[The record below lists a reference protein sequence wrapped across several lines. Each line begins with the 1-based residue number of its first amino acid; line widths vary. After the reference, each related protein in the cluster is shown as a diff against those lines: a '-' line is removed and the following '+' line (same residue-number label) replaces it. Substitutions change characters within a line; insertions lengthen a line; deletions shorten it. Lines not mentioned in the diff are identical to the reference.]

1 MRRLY
6 FWYDINFQQN
16 KIIATSK
23 QDVKRQ
29 LLLKGQI
36 AIKIRAGN
44 FITSQ
49 SFKLDD
55 LLIITKQLAT
65 MLKAGLSI
73 VDSLRLLIDD
83 QPKPQWQYLLV
94 EISQQ
99 ITKGESLSAVFKQH
113 SSIFPA
119 LYCEIIAIG
128 ELTGQLERSFEQ
140 LTLHLEKSLELQ
152 KQIKKAMR
160 YPLFLLSVSMVVIMV
175 MMFIVLP
182 KFADIYQSF
191 DAQLPYFT
199 QMVIDFSNLVQQG
212 GLVVLFAIAL
222 GYFLFQRFFKKRY
235 QLSID
240 RQKLSLPLIGQ
251 VIQSQCLTQ
260 IFHTLAIT
268 QQAGIPL
275 MTGLTA
281 SANTSGNCYYRD
293 IISKVIRGIEQGNAF
308 SQMLS
313 LYHCFPK
320 LCVQLVHAGEESGS
334 LDVMLNNLS
343 IYYQQQNQTVTDNL
357 AKAFE
362 PLLMLFLAFIVGGLV
377 IAMYLPVFQM
387 GDVIH

>member
-1 MRRLY
+1 MKRIY
-6 FWYDINFQQN
+6 FWYDINFHQN

-29 LLLKGQI
+29 LLLQGQI

-44 FITSQ
+44 IITKK
-49 SFKLDD
+49 SFNPSD

-73 VDSLRLLIDD
+73 VDSLRLLLDD
-83 QPKPQWQYLLV
+83 QPKPQWQYLLSD
-94 EISQQ
+94 ISQQ
-99 ITKGESLSAVFKQH
+99 IAKGESLSSVLKQYH
-113 SSIFPA
+113 SVFPA

-128 ELTGQLERSFEQ
+128 ELTGQLDHSFEQ
-140 LTLHLEKSLELQ
+140 LTAHLEKSLQLQ
-152 KQIKKAMR
+152 RQIRKAMR
-160 YPLFLLSVSMVVIMV
+160 YPLFLLSVSVVVIIV

-199 QMVIDFSNLVQQG
+199 QLVIDIANKVQQNG
-212 GLVVLFAIAL
+212 VLILLVPSL
-222 GYFLFQRFFKKRY
+222 GYFLFQRFFKASY
-235 QLSID
+235 QLTID
-240 RQKLSLPLIGQ
+240 RQKLALPLLGQ
-251 VIQSQCLTQ
+251 VIQSQCLMQ

-275 MTGLTA
+275 ITGLSA
-281 SANTSGNCYYRD
+281 SANTTGNSYYRD
-293 IISKVIRGIEQGNAF
+293 IINKIINGIEQGNAF

-313 LYHCFPK
+313 SYFPK

-334 LDVMLNNLS
+334 LDVMLNNLFL
-343 IYYQQQNQTVTDNL
+343 YYQQQNQTLTDNL
-357 AKAFE
+357 VKAFE
-362 PLLMLFLAFIVGGLV
+362 PILMLFLALIIGGLV
-377 IAMYLPVFQM
+377 ISMYLPVFQM

>member
-1 MRRLY
+1 MKRIY
-6 FWYDINFQQN
+6 FWYDINFHQN

-29 LLLKGQI
+29 LLLQGQI

-44 FITSQ
+44 IITKK
-49 SFKLDD
+49 SFNPSD

-73 VDSLRLLIDD
+73 VDSLRLLLDD
-83 QPKPQWQYLLV
+83 QPKPQWQYLLSD
-94 EISQQ
+94 ISQQ
-99 ITKGESLSAVFKQH
+99 IAKGESLSSVLKQYH
-113 SSIFPA
+113 SVFPA

-128 ELTGQLERSFEQ
+128 ELTGQLDHSFEQ
-140 LTLHLEKSLELQ
+140 LTAHLEKSLQLQ
-152 KQIKKAMR
+152 RQIRKAMR
-160 YPLFLLSVSMVVIMV
+160 YPLFLLSVSVVVIIV

-199 QMVIDFSNLVQQG
+199 QLVIDIANKVQQNG
-212 GLVVLFAIAL
+212 ILILLVPSL
-222 GYFLFQRFFKKRY
+222 GYFLFQRFFKVRY
-235 QLSID
+235 QLTID
-240 RQKLSLPLIGQ
+240 RQKLALPLLGQ
-251 VIQSQCLTQ
+251 VIQSQCLMQ

-275 MTGLTA
+275 LTGLSA
-281 SANTSGNCYYRD
+281 SANTTGNSYYHD
-293 IISKVIRGIEQGNAF
+293 IINKIINGIEQGNAF

-313 LYHCFPK
+313 SYFPK

-343 IYYQQQNQTVTDNL
+343 LYYQQQNQTLTDNL
-357 AKAFE
+357 VKAFE
-362 PLLMLFLAFIVGGLV
+362 PILMLFLALIIGGLV
-377 IAMYLPVFQM
+377 ISMYLPVFQM

>member
-1 MRRLY
+1 MKRIY
-6 FWYDINFQQN
+6 FWYDINFHQN

-29 LLLKGQI
+29 LLLQGQI

-44 FITSQ
+44 IITKK
-49 SFKLDD
+49 SFHPSD
-55 LLIITKQLAT
+55 LLIITKQIAT

-73 VDSLRLLIDD
+73 IDSLRLLLDD
-83 QPKPQWQYLLV
+83 QPKPQWQYLLSD
-94 EISQQ
+94 ISQQ
-99 ITKGESLSAVFKQH
+99 IAKGESLSTVLKQYH
-113 SSIFPA
+113 SVFPA

-128 ELTGQLERSFEQ
+128 ELTGQLDHSFEQ
-140 LTLHLEKSLELQ
+140 LTAHLEKSLQFQ
-152 KQIKKAMR
+152 KQIRKAMR
-160 YPLFLLSVSMVVIMV
+160 YPLFLLSVSVVVIIV

-199 QMVIDFSNLVQQG
+199 QLVIDIANKVQQNG
-212 GLVVLFAIAL
+212 VLILLVPSL
-222 GYFLFQRFFKKRY
+222 GYFLFQRFFKARY
-235 QLSID
+235 QLTID
-240 RQKLSLPLIGQ
+240 RQKLALPLLGQ
-251 VIQSQCLTQ
+251 VIQSQCLMQ

-275 MTGLTA
+275 ITGLSA
-281 SANTSGNCYYRD
+281 SANTTGNSYYRD
-293 IISKVIRGIEQGNAF
+293 IINKIINGIEQGNAF

-313 LYHCFPK
+313 SYFPK

-343 IYYQQQNQTVTDNL
+343 LYYQQQNQTLTDNL
-357 AKAFE
+357 VKAFE
-362 PLLMLFLAFIVGGLV
+362 PILMLFLALIIGGLV
-377 IAMYLPVFQM
+377 ISMYLPVFQM

>member
-1 MRRLY
+1 MKRIY
-6 FWYDINFQQN
+6 FWYDINFHQN

-29 LLLKGQI
+29 LLLQGQI

-44 FITSQ
+44 IITKK
-49 SFKLDD
+49 SFNPSD

-73 VDSLRLLIDD
+73 IDSLRLLLDD
-83 QPKPQWQYLLV
+83 QPKPQWQYLLSD
-94 EISQQ
+94 ISQQ
-99 ITKGESLSAVFKQH
+99 IVKGESLSTVLKQYH
-113 SSIFPA
+113 SVFPA

-128 ELTGQLERSFEQ
+128 ELTGQLDHSFEQ
-140 LTLHLEKSLELQ
+140 LTAHLEKSLQLQ
-152 KQIKKAMR
+152 RQIRKAMR
-160 YPLFLLSVSMVVIMV
+160 YPLFLLSVSVVVIIV

-199 QMVIDFSNLVQQG
+199 QLVIDIANKAQQNGLIILLVPS
-212 GLVVLFAIAL
+212 L
-222 GYFLFQRFFKKRY
+222 GYFLFQRFFKVRY
-235 QLSID
+235 QLTID
-240 RQKLSLPLIGQ
+240 RQKLALPLLGQ
-251 VIQSQCLTQ
+251 VIQSQCLMQ

-275 MTGLTA
+275 LTGLSA
-281 SANTSGNCYYRD
+281 SANTTGNSYYRD
-293 IISKVIRGIEQGNAF
+293 IIKKMISGIEQGNAF

-313 LYHCFPK
+313 SYFPK

-343 IYYQQQNQTVTDNL
+343 LYYQQQNQTLTDNL
-357 AKAFE
+357 VKAFE
-362 PLLMLFLAFIVGGLV
+362 PLLMLFLAVIIGGLV

-387 GDVIH
+387 GEVIH

>member
-1 MRRLY
+1 MKRIY
-6 FWYDINFQQN
+6 FWYDINFHQN

-29 LLLKGQI
+29 LLLQGQI

-44 FITSQ
+44 IITKK
-49 SFKLDD
+49 SFHPSD

-73 VDSLRLLIDD
+73 VDSLRLLLDD
-83 QPKPQWQYLLV
+83 QPKPQWQYLLSD
-94 EISQQ
+94 ISQQ
-99 ITKGESLSAVFKQH
+99 IAKGESLSSVLKQYH
-113 SSIFPA
+113 SVFPA

-128 ELTGQLERSFEQ
+128 ELTGQLDHSFEQ
-140 LTLHLEKSLELQ
+140 LTAHLEKSLQLQ
-152 KQIKKAMR
+152 KQIRKAMR
-160 YPLFLLSVSMVVIMV
+160 YPLFLLSVSVVVIIV

-199 QMVIDFSNLVQQG
+199 QLVIDIANKVQQNG
-212 GLVVLFAIAL
+212 VLILLVPSL
-222 GYFLFQRFFKKRY
+222 GYFLFQRFFKVRY
-235 QLSID
+235 QLTID
-240 RQKLSLPLIGQ
+240 RQKLALPLLGQ
-251 VIQSQCLTQ
+251 VIQSQCLMQ
-260 IFHTLAIT
+260 IFHTLSIT

-275 MTGLTA
+275 LTGLSA
-281 SANTSGNCYYRD
+281 SANTTGNSYYRD
-293 IISKVIRGIEQGNAF
+293 IINKIINGIEQGNAF

-313 LYHCFPK
+313 SYFPK

-343 IYYQQQNQTVTDNL
+343 LYYQQQNQTLTDNL
-357 AKAFE
+357 VKAFE
-362 PLLMLFLAFIVGGLV
+362 PILMLFLALIIGGLV
-377 IAMYLPVFQM
+377 ISMYLPVFQM

>member
-1 MRRLY
+1 MKRIY
-6 FWYDINFQQN
+6 FWYDINFHQN

-29 LLLKGQI
+29 LLLQGQI

-44 FITSQ
+44 IITKK
-49 SFKLDD
+49 SFNPSD

-73 VDSLRLLIDD
+73 IDSLRLLLDD
-83 QPKPQWQYLLV
+83 QPKPQWQYLLSD
-94 EISQQ
+94 ISQQ
-99 ITKGESLSAVFKQH
+99 IAKGESLSTVLKQYH
-113 SSIFPA
+113 SVFPA

-128 ELTGQLERSFEQ
+128 ELTGQLDHSFEQ
-140 LTLHLEKSLELQ
+140 LTAHLEKSLQLQ
-152 KQIKKAMR
+152 KQIRKAMR
-160 YPLFLLSVSMVVIMV
+160 YPLFLLSVSVVVIIV

-199 QMVIDFSNLVQQG
+199 QLVIDIANKVQQNG
-212 GLVVLFAIAL
+212 ILILLVPSL
-222 GYFLFQRFFKKRY
+222 GYFLFQRFFKVRY
-235 QLSID
+235 QLTID
-240 RQKLSLPLIGQ
+240 RQKLALPLLGQ
-251 VIQSQCLTQ
+251 VIQSQCLMQ

-275 MTGLTA
+275 LTGLSA
-281 SANTSGNCYYRD
+281 SANTTGNSYYRD
-293 IISKVIRGIEQGNAF
+293 IINKIINGIEQGNAF

-313 LYHCFPK
+313 SYFPK

-343 IYYQQQNQTVTDNL
+343 LYYQQQNQTLTDNL
-357 AKAFE
+357 VKGFE
-362 PLLMLFLAFIVGGLV
+362 PILMLFLALIIGGLV
-377 IAMYLPVFQM
+377 ISMYLPVFQM

>member
-1 MRRLY
+1 MKRIY
-6 FWYDINFQQN
+6 FWYDINFHQN

-29 LLLKGQI
+29 LLLQGQI

-44 FITSQ
+44 IITKK
-49 SFKLDD
+49 SFHPSD

-73 VDSLRLLIDD
+73 VDSLRLLLDD
-83 QPKPQWQYLLV
+83 QPKPQWQYLLSD
-94 EISQQ
+94 ISQQ
-99 ITKGESLSAVFKQH
+99 IAKGESLSTVLKQYH
-113 SSIFPA
+113 SVFPA

-128 ELTGQLERSFEQ
+128 ELTGQLDHSFEQ
-140 LTLHLEKSLELQ
+140 LTAHLEKSLQLQ
-152 KQIKKAMR
+152 KQIRKAMR
-160 YPLFLLSVSMVVIMV
+160 YPLFLLSVSVVVIIV

-199 QMVIDFSNLVQQG
+199 QLVIDIANKVQQNG
-212 GLVVLFAIAL
+212 VLILLVPSM
-222 GYFLFQRFFKKRY
+222 GYFLFQRFFKVRY
-235 QLSID
+235 QLTID
-240 RQKLSLPLIGQ
+240 RQKLALPLLGQ
-251 VIQSQCLTQ
+251 VIQSQCLMQ

-275 MTGLTA
+275 LTGLSA
-281 SANTSGNCYYRD
+281 SANTTGNSYYRD
-293 IISKVIRGIEQGNAF
+293 IINKIINGIEQGNAF

-313 LYHCFPK
+313 SYFPK

-343 IYYQQQNQTVTDNL
+343 LYYQQQNQTLTDNL
-357 AKAFE
+357 VKAFE
-362 PLLMLFLAFIVGGLV
+362 PILMLFLALIIGGLV
-377 IAMYLPVFQM
+377 ISMYLPVFQM

>member
-1 MRRLY
+1 MKRIY
-6 FWYDINFQQN
+6 FWYDINFHQN

-29 LLLKGQI
+29 LLLQGQI

-44 FITSQ
+44 IITKK
-49 SFKLDD
+49 SFNPSD

-73 VDSLRLLIDD
+73 VDSLRLLLDD
-83 QPKPQWQYLLV
+83 QPKPQWQYLLSD
-94 EISQQ
+94 ISQQ
-99 ITKGESLSAVFKQH
+99 IAKGESLSSVLKQYH
-113 SSIFPA
+113 SVFPA

-128 ELTGQLERSFEQ
+128 ELTGQLDHSFEQ
-140 LTLHLEKSLELQ
+140 LTAHLEKSLQLQ
-152 KQIKKAMR
+152 KQIRKAMR
-160 YPLFLLSVSMVVIMV
+160 YPLFLLSVSVVVIIV

-199 QMVIDFSNLVQQG
+199 QLVIDIANKVQQNG
-212 GLVVLFAIAL
+212 VLILLVPSL
-222 GYFLFQRFFKKRY
+222 GYFLFQRFFKVRY
-235 QLSID
+235 QLTID
-240 RQKLSLPLIGQ
+240 RQKLALPLLGQ
-251 VIQSQCLTQ
+251 VIQSQCLMQ

-275 MTGLTA
+275 LTGLSA
-281 SANTSGNCYYRD
+281 SANTTGNSYYRD
-293 IISKVIRGIEQGNAF
+293 IINKIINGIEQGNAF

-313 LYHCFPK
+313 SYFPK

-343 IYYQQQNQTVTDNL
+343 LYYRQQNQTLTDNL
-357 AKAFE
+357 VKAFE
-362 PLLMLFLAFIVGGLV
+362 PILMLFLALIIGGLV
-377 IAMYLPVFQM
+377 ISMYLPVFQM

>member
-1 MRRLY
+1 MKRIY
-6 FWYDINFQQN
+6 FWYDINFHQN

-29 LLLKGQI
+29 LLLQGQI

-44 FITSQ
+44 IITKK
-49 SFKLDD
+49 SFHPSD

-73 VDSLRLLIDD
+73 VDSLRLLLDD
-83 QPKPQWQYLLV
+83 QPKPQWQYLLSD
-94 EISQQ
+94 ISQQ
-99 ITKGESLSAVFKQH
+99 IAKGESLSSVLKQYH
-113 SSIFPA
+113 SVFPA

-128 ELTGQLERSFEQ
+128 ELTGQLDHSFEQ
-140 LTLHLEKSLELQ
+140 LTAHLEKSLQLQ
-152 KQIKKAMR
+152 RQIRKAMR
-160 YPLFLLSVSMVVIMV
+160 YPLFLLSVSIVVIIV

-199 QMVIDFSNLVQQG
+199 QLVIDIANKVQQNG
-212 GLVVLFAIAL
+212 VLILLVPSM
-222 GYFLFQRFFKKRY
+222 GYFLFQRFFKVRY
-235 QLSID
+235 QLTID
-240 RQKLSLPLIGQ
+240 RQKLALPLLGQ
-251 VIQSQCLTQ
+251 VIQSQCLMQ

-275 MTGLTA
+275 LTGLSA
-281 SANTSGNCYYRD
+281 SANTTGNSYYRD
-293 IISKVIRGIEQGNAF
+293 IINKIINGIEQGNAF

-313 LYHCFPK
+313 SYFPK

-343 IYYQQQNQTVTDNL
+343 LYYQQQNQTLTDNL
-357 AKAFE
+357 VKAFE
-362 PLLMLFLAFIVGGLV
+362 PILMLFLALIIGGLV
-377 IAMYLPVFQM
+377 ISMYLPVFQM

>member
-1 MRRLY
+1 MKRIY
-6 FWYDINFQQN
+6 FWYDINFYQN

-29 LLLKGQI
+29 LLLQGQI

-44 FITSQ
+44 IITKK
-49 SFKLDD
+49 SFNPSD

-73 VDSLRLLIDD
+73 VDSLRLLLDD
-83 QPKPQWQYLLV
+83 QPKPQWQYLLSD
-94 EISQQ
+94 ISQQ
-99 ITKGESLSAVFKQH
+99 IAKGESLSSVLKQYH
-113 SSIFPA
+113 SVFPA

-128 ELTGQLERSFEQ
+128 ELTGQLDHSFEQ
-140 LTLHLEKSLELQ
+140 LTAHLEKSLQLQ
-152 KQIKKAMR
+152 RQIRKAMR
-160 YPLFLLSVSMVVIMV
+160 YPLFLLSVSVVVIIV

-199 QMVIDFSNLVQQG
+199 QLVIDIANKVQQNG
-212 GLVVLFAIAL
+212 VLILLVPSL
-222 GYFLFQRFFKKRY
+222 GYFLFQRFFKVRY
-235 QLSID
+235 QLTID
-240 RQKLSLPLIGQ
+240 RQKLALPLLGQ
-251 VIQSQCLTQ
+251 VIQSQCLMQ

-275 MTGLTA
+275 LTGLSA
-281 SANTSGNCYYRD
+281 SANTTGNSYYRD
-293 IISKVIRGIEQGNAF
+293 IINKIINGIEQGNAF

-313 LYHCFPK
+313 SYFPK

-343 IYYQQQNQTVTDNL
+343 LYYQQQNQTLTDNL
-357 AKAFE
+357 VKAFE
-362 PLLMLFLAFIVGGLV
+362 PILMLFLALIIGGLV
-377 IAMYLPVFQM
+377 ISMYLPVFQM

>member
-1 MRRLY
+1 MKRIY
-6 FWYDINFQQN
+6 FWYDINFHQN

-29 LLLKGQI
+29 LLLQGQI

-44 FITSQ
+44 IITKK
-49 SFKLDD
+49 SFHPSD

-73 VDSLRLLIDD
+73 VDSLRLLLDD
-83 QPKPQWQYLLV
+83 QPKPQWQYLLSD
-94 EISQQ
+94 ISQQ
-99 ITKGESLSAVFKQH
+99 IAKGESLSSVLKQYH
-113 SSIFPA
+113 SVFPA

-128 ELTGQLERSFEQ
+128 ELTGQLDHSFEQ
-140 LTLHLEKSLELQ
+140 LTAHLEKSLQLQ
-152 KQIKKAMR
+152 RQIRKAMR
-160 YPLFLLSVSMVVIMV
+160 YPLFLLSVSVVVIIV

-199 QMVIDFSNLVQQG
+199 QLVIDIANKVQQNG
-212 GLVVLFAIAL
+212 VLILLVPSL
-222 GYFLFQRFFKKRY
+222 GYFLFQRFFKVRY
-235 QLSID
+235 QLTID
-240 RQKLSLPLIGQ
+240 RQKLALPLLGQ
-251 VIQSQCLTQ
+251 VIQSQCLMQ

-275 MTGLTA
+275 LTGLSA
-281 SANTSGNCYYRD
+281 SANTTGNSYYRD
-293 IISKVIRGIEQGNAF
+293 IINKIINGIEQGNAF

-313 LYHCFPK
+313 SYFPK

-343 IYYQQQNQTVTDNL
+343 LYYQQQNQTLTDNL
-357 AKAFE
+357 VKAFE
-362 PLLMLFLAFIVGGLV
+362 PILMLFLALIIGGLV
-377 IAMYLPVFQM
+377 ISMYLPVFQM

>member
-1 MRRLY
+1 MKRIY
-6 FWYDINFQQN
+6 FWYDINFHQN

-29 LLLKGQI
+29 LLLQGQI

-44 FITSQ
+44 IITKK
-49 SFKLDD
+49 SFNPSD

-73 VDSLRLLIDD
+73 VDSLRLLLDD
-83 QPKPQWQYLLV
+83 QPKPQWQYLLSD
-94 EISQQ
+94 ISQQ
-99 ITKGESLSAVFKQH
+99 IVKGESLSTVLKQYH
-113 SSIFPA
+113 SVFPA

-128 ELTGQLERSFEQ
+128 ELTGQLDHSFEQ
-140 LTLHLEKSLELQ
+140 LTAHLEKSLQLQ
-152 KQIKKAMR
+152 KQIRKAMR
-160 YPLFLLSVSMVVIMV
+160 YPLFLLSVSVVVIIV

-199 QMVIDFSNLVQQG
+199 QLVIDIANKVQQNG
-212 GLVVLFAIAL
+212 VLILLVPSL
-222 GYFLFQRFFKKRY
+222 GYFLFQRFFKVRY
-235 QLSID
+235 QLTID
-240 RQKLSLPLIGQ
+240 RQKLALPLLGQ
-251 VIQSQCLTQ
+251 VIQSQCLMQ

-275 MTGLTA
+275 LTGLSA
-281 SANTSGNCYYRD
+281 SANTTGNSYYRD
-293 IISKVIRGIEQGNAF
+293 IIKKMISGIEQGNAF

-313 LYHCFPK
+313 SYFPK
-320 LCVQLVHAGEESGS
+320 LCVQLVHAGEESGA

-343 IYYQQQNQTVTDNL
+343 LYYQQQNQTLTDNL
-357 AKAFE
+357 VKAFE
-362 PLLMLFLAFIVGGLV
+362 PLLMLFLAVIIGGLV

-387 GDVIH
+387 GEVIH

>member
-1 MRRLY
+1 MKRIY
-6 FWYDINFQQN
+6 FWYDINFHQN

-29 LLLKGQI
+29 LLLQGQI

-44 FITSQ
+44 IITKK
-49 SFKLDD
+49 SFNPSD

-73 VDSLRLLIDD
+73 VDSLRLLLDD
-83 QPKPQWQYLLV
+83 QPKPQWQYLLSD
-94 EISQQ
+94 ISQQ
-99 ITKGESLSAVFKQH
+99 IAKGESLSTVLKQYH
-113 SSIFPA
+113 SVFPA

-128 ELTGQLERSFEQ
+128 ELTGQLDHSFEQ
-140 LTLHLEKSLELQ
+140 LTVHLEKSLQLQ
-152 KQIKKAMR
+152 KQIRKAMR
-160 YPLFLLSVSMVVIMV
+160 YPLFLLSVSVVVIIV

-199 QMVIDFSNLVQQG
+199 QLVIDIANKAQQNGVIILLVPS
-212 GLVVLFAIAL
+212 F
-222 GYFLFQRFFKKRY
+222 GYFLYQRFFKVRY
-235 QLSID
+235 QLTID
-240 RQKLSLPLIGQ
+240 RQKLALPLLGQ
-251 VIQSQCLTQ
+251 VIQSQCLMQ

-275 MTGLTA
+275 LTGLSA
-281 SANTSGNCYYRD
+281 SANTTGNSYYRD
-293 IISKVIRGIEQGNAF
+293 IINKIINGIEQGNAF

-313 LYHCFPK
+313 SYFPK

-343 IYYQQQNQTVTDNL
+343 LYYQQQNQTLTDNL
-357 AKAFE
+357 VKAFE
-362 PLLMLFLAFIVGGLV
+362 PLLMLFLAVIIGGLV

-387 GDVIH
+387 GEVIH

>member
-1 MRRLY
+1 MKRIY
-6 FWYDINFQQN
+6 FWYDINFHQN

-29 LLLKGQI
+29 LLLQGQI

-44 FITSQ
+44 IITKK
-49 SFKLDD
+49 SFHPSD

-73 VDSLRLLIDD
+73 VDSLRLLLDD
-83 QPKPQWQYLLV
+83 QPKPQWQYLLSD
-94 EISQQ
+94 ISQQ
-99 ITKGESLSAVFKQH
+99 IAKGESLSSVLKQYH
-113 SSIFPA
+113 SVFPA

-128 ELTGQLERSFEQ
+128 ELTGQLDHNFEQ
-140 LTLHLEKSLELQ
+140 LTAHLEKSLQLQ
-152 KQIKKAMR
+152 RQIRKAIR
-160 YPLFLLSVSMVVIMV
+160 YPLFLLSVSVVVIIV

-199 QMVIDFSNLVQQG
+199 QLVIDIANKVQQNG
-212 GLVVLFAIAL
+212 VLILLVPSL
-222 GYFLFQRFFKKRY
+222 GYFLFQRFFKVRY
-235 QLSID
+235 QLTID
-240 RQKLSLPLIGQ
+240 RQKLALPLLGQ
-251 VIQSQCLTQ
+251 VIQSQCLMQ

-275 MTGLTA
+275 LTGLSA
-281 SANTSGNCYYRD
+281 SANTTGNSYYRD
-293 IISKVIRGIEQGNAF
+293 IINKIINGIEQGNAF

-313 LYHCFPK
+313 SYFPK

-343 IYYQQQNQTVTDNL
+343 LYYQQQNQTLTDNL
-357 AKAFE
+357 VKAFE
-362 PLLMLFLAFIVGGLV
+362 PILMLFLALIIGGLV
-377 IAMYLPVFQM
+377 ISMYLPVFQM

>member
-1 MRRLY
+1 MKRIY
-6 FWYDINFQQN
+6 FWYDINFHQN

-29 LLLKGQI
+29 LLLQGQI

-44 FITSQ
+44 MITKK
-49 SFKLDD
+49 SFHPND

-73 VDSLRLLIDD
+73 IDSLRLLLDD
-83 QPKPQWQYLLV
+83 QPKPQWQYLLSD
-94 EISQQ
+94 ISQQ
-99 ITKGESLSAVFKQH
+99 IAKGESLSTVLKQYN
-113 SSIFPA
+113 SVFPA

-128 ELTGQLERSFEQ
+128 ELTGQLDHSFEQ
-140 LTLHLEKSLELQ
+140 LTAHLEKSLQLQ
-152 KQIKKAMR
+152 KQIRKAMR
-160 YPLFLLSVSMVVIMV
+160 YPLFLLSVSVVVIIV

-199 QMVIDFSNLVQQG
+199 QLVIDIANKVQQNG
-212 GLVVLFAIAL
+212 VLILLVPSL
-222 GYFLFQRFFKKRY
+222 GYFLFQRFFKVRY
-235 QLSID
+235 QLTID
-240 RQKLSLPLIGQ
+240 RQKLALPLLGQ
-251 VIQSQCLTQ
+251 VIQSQCLMQ

-275 MTGLTA
+275 LTGLSA
-281 SANTSGNCYYRD
+281 SANTTGNSYYHD
-293 IISKVIRGIEQGNAF
+293 IINKIINGIEQGNAF

-313 LYHCFPK
+313 SYFPK
-320 LCVQLVHAGEESGS
+320 ICIQLVHAGEESGS

-343 IYYQQQNQTVTDNL
+343 LYYQQQNQTLTDNL
-357 AKAFE
+357 VKAFE
-362 PLLMLFLAFIVGGLV
+362 PILMLFLALIIGGLV
-377 IAMYLPVFQM
+377 ISMYLPVFQM

>member
-1 MRRLY
+1 MKRIY
-6 FWYDINFQQN
+6 FWYDINFHQN

-29 LLLKGQI
+29 LLLQGQI

-44 FITSQ
+44 IITKK
-49 SFKLDD
+49 SFNPSD

-73 VDSLRLLIDD
+73 VDSLRLLLDD
-83 QPKPQWQYLLV
+83 QPKPQWQYLLSD
-94 EISQQ
+94 ISQQ
-99 ITKGESLSAVFKQH
+99 IAKGESLSSVLKQYH
-113 SSIFPA
+113 SVFPA

-128 ELTGQLERSFEQ
+128 ELTGQLDHSFEQ
-140 LTLHLEKSLELQ
+140 LTAHLEKSLQLHR
-152 KQIKKAMR
+152 QIRKAMR
-160 YPLFLLSVSMVVIMV
+160 YPLFLLSVSVVVIIV

-199 QMVIDFSNLVQQG
+199 QLVIDIANKVQQNG
-212 GLVVLFAIAL
+212 ILILLVPSL
-222 GYFLFQRFFKKRY
+222 GYFLFQRFFKVRY
-235 QLSID
+235 QLTID
-240 RQKLSLPLIGQ
+240 RQKLALPLLGQ
-251 VIQSQCLTQ
+251 VIQSQCLMQ
-260 IFHTLAIT
+260 IFHTLALT

-275 MTGLTA
+275 LTGLIA
-281 SANTSGNCYYRD
+281 SANTTGNSYYRD
-293 IISKVIRGIEQGNAF
+293 IINKIINGIEQGNAF

-313 LYHCFPK
+313 SYFPK

-343 IYYQQQNQTVTDNL
+343 LYYQQQNQTLTDNL
-357 AKAFE
+357 VKAFE
-362 PLLMLFLAFIVGGLV
+362 PILMLFLALIIGGLV
-377 IAMYLPVFQM
+377 ISMYLPVFQM

>member
-1 MRRLY
+1 MKRIY
-6 FWYDINFQQN
+6 FWYDINFHQN

-29 LLLKGQI
+29 LLLQGQI

-44 FITSQ
+44 IITKK
-49 SFKLDD
+49 SFHPSD

-73 VDSLRLLIDD
+73 VDSLRLLLDD
-83 QPKPQWQYLLV
+83 QPKPQWQYLLSD
-94 EISQQ
+94 ISQQ
-99 ITKGESLSAVFKQH
+99 IAKGESLSTVLKQYH
-113 SSIFPA
+113 SVFPA

-128 ELTGQLERSFEQ
+128 ELTGQLDHSFEQ
-140 LTLHLEKSLELQ
+140 LTAHLEKSLQLQ
-152 KQIKKAMR
+152 RQIRKAMR
-160 YPLFLLSVSMVVIMV
+160 YPLFLLSVSVVVIIV

-199 QMVIDFSNLVQQG
+199 QLVIDIANKVQQNG
-212 GLVVLFAIAL
+212 VLILLVPSM
-222 GYFLFQRFFKKRY
+222 GYFLFQRFFKVRY
-235 QLSID
+235 QLTID
-240 RQKLSLPLIGQ
+240 RQKLALPLLGQ
-251 VIQSQCLTQ
+251 VIQSQCLMQ

-275 MTGLTA
+275 LTGLSA
-281 SANTSGNCYYRD
+281 SANTTGNSYYRD
-293 IISKVIRGIEQGNAF
+293 IINKIINGIEQGNAF

-313 LYHCFPK
+313 SYFPK

-343 IYYQQQNQTVTDNL
+343 LYYQQQNQTLTDNL
-357 AKAFE
+357 VKAFE
-362 PLLMLFLAFIVGGLV
+362 PILMLFLALIIGGLV
-377 IAMYLPVFQM
+377 ISMYLPVFQM

>member
-1 MRRLY
+1 MKRIY
-6 FWYDINFQQN
+6 FWYDINFHQN

-29 LLLKGQI
+29 LLLQGQI

-44 FITSQ
+44 IITKK
-49 SFKLDD
+49 SFNPSD

-73 VDSLRLLIDD
+73 VDSLRLLLDD
-83 QPKPQWQYLLV
+83 QPKPQWQYLLSD
-94 EISQQ
+94 ISQQ
-99 ITKGESLSAVFKQH
+99 IAKGESLSSVLKQYH
-113 SSIFPA
+113 SVFPA

-128 ELTGQLERSFEQ
+128 ELTGQLDHSFEQ
-140 LTLHLEKSLELQ
+140 LTAHLEKSLQLQ
-152 KQIKKAMR
+152 RQIRKAMR
-160 YPLFLLSVSMVVIMV
+160 YPLFLLSVSVVVIIV

-199 QMVIDFSNLVQQG
+199 QLVIDIANKVQQNG
-212 GLVVLFAIAL
+212 ILILLVPSL
-222 GYFLFQRFFKKRY
+222 GYFLFQRFFKVRY
-235 QLSID
+235 QLTID
-240 RQKLSLPLIGQ
+240 RQKLALPLLGQ
-251 VIQSQCLTQ
+251 VIQSQCLMQ

-275 MTGLTA
+275 LTGLSA
-281 SANTSGNCYYRD
+281 SANTTGNSYYRD
-293 IISKVIRGIEQGNAF
+293 IINKIINGIEQGNAF

-313 LYHCFPK
+313 SYFPK

-334 LDVMLNNLS
+334 LDVMLNNLFL
-343 IYYQQQNQTVTDNL
+343 YYQQQNQTLTDNL
-357 AKAFE
+357 VKAFE
-362 PLLMLFLAFIVGGLV
+362 PILMLFLALIIGGLV
-377 IAMYLPVFQM
+377 ISMYLPVFQM

>member
-1 MRRLY
+1 MKRIY
-6 FWYDINFQQN
+6 FWYDINFHQN

-29 LLLKGQI
+29 LLLQGQI

-44 FITSQ
+44 IITKK
-49 SFKLDD
+49 SFHPSD
-55 LLIITKQLAT
+55 LLIITKQLGT

-73 VDSLRLLIDD
+73 VDSLRLLLDD
-83 QPKPQWQYLLV
+83 QPKPQWQYLLSD
-94 EISQQ
+94 ISQQ
-99 ITKGESLSAVFKQH
+99 IAKGESLSSVLKQYH
-113 SSIFPA
+113 SVFPA

-128 ELTGQLERSFEQ
+128 ELTGQLDHSFEQ
-140 LTLHLEKSLELQ
+140 LTAHLEKSLQLQ
-152 KQIKKAMR
+152 RQIRKAIR
-160 YPLFLLSVSMVVIMV
+160 YPLFLLSVSIVVIIV

-199 QMVIDFSNLVQQG
+199 QLVIDIANKVQQNG
-212 GLVVLFAIAL
+212 VLILLVPSL
-222 GYFLFQRFFKKRY
+222 GYFLFQRFFKVRY
-235 QLSID
+235 QLTID
-240 RQKLSLPLIGQ
+240 RQKLALPLLGQ
-251 VIQSQCLTQ
+251 VIQSQCLMQ

-275 MTGLTA
+275 LTGLSA
-281 SANTSGNCYYRD
+281 SANTTGNSYYRD
-293 IISKVIRGIEQGNAF
+293 IINKIINGIEQGNAF

-313 LYHCFPK
+313 SYFPK

-343 IYYQQQNQTVTDNL
+343 LYYQQQNQTLTDNL
-357 AKAFE
+357 VKAFE
-362 PLLMLFLAFIVGGLV
+362 PILMLFLALIIGGLV
-377 IAMYLPVFQM
+377 ISMYLPVFQM

>member
-1 MRRLY
+1 MKRIY
-6 FWYDINFQQN
+6 FWYDINFHQN

-29 LLLKGQI
+29 LLLQGQI

-44 FITSQ
+44 IITKK
-49 SFKLDD
+49 SFNPSD

-73 VDSLRLLIDD
+73 VDSLRLLLDD
-83 QPKPQWQYLLV
+83 QPKPQWQYLLSD
-94 EISQQ
+94 ISQQ
-99 ITKGESLSAVFKQH
+99 IAKGESLSSVLKQYH
-113 SSIFPA
+113 SVFPA

-128 ELTGQLERSFEQ
+128 ELTGQLDHSFEQ
-140 LTLHLEKSLELQ
+140 LTAHLEKSLQLQ
-152 KQIKKAMR
+152 RQIRKAMR
-160 YPLFLLSVSMVVIMV
+160 YPLFLLSVSVVVIIV

-199 QMVIDFSNLVQQG
+199 QLVIDIANKVQQNG
-212 GLVVLFAIAL
+212 ILILLVPSL
-222 GYFLFQRFFKKRY
+222 GYFLFQRFFKVRY
-235 QLSID
+235 QLTID
-240 RQKLSLPLIGQ
+240 RQKLALPLLGQ
-251 VIQSQCLTQ
+251 VIQSQCLMQ
-260 IFHTLAIT
+260 IFHTLATT

-275 MTGLTA
+275 LTGLSA
-281 SANTSGNCYYRD
+281 SANTTGNSYYRD
-293 IISKVIRGIEQGNAF
+293 IINKIINGIEQGNAF

-313 LYHCFPK
+313 SYFPK

-343 IYYQQQNQTVTDNL
+343 LYYRQQNQTLTDNL
-357 AKAFE
+357 VKAFE
-362 PLLMLFLAFIVGGLV
+362 PILMLFLALIIGGLV
-377 IAMYLPVFQM
+377 ISMYLPVFQM

>member
-1 MRRLY
+1 MKRIY
-6 FWYDINFQQN
+6 FWYDINFHQN

-29 LLLKGQI
+29 LLLQGQI

-44 FITSQ
+44 IITKK
-49 SFKLDD
+49 SFNPSD

-73 VDSLRLLIDD
+73 VDSLRLLLDD
-83 QPKPQWQYLLV
+83 QPKPQWQYLLSD
-94 EISQQ
+94 ISQQ
-99 ITKGESLSAVFKQH
+99 IAKGESLSSVLKQYH
-113 SSIFPA
+113 SVFPA

-128 ELTGQLERSFEQ
+128 ELTGQLDHSFEQ
-140 LTLHLEKSLELQ
+140 LTAHLEKSLQLQ
-152 KQIKKAMR
+152 RQIRKAMR
-160 YPLFLLSVSMVVIMV
+160 YPLFLLSVSVVVIIV

-199 QMVIDFSNLVQQG
+199 QLVIDIANKVQQNG
-212 GLVVLFAIAL
+212 ILILLVPSL
-222 GYFLFQRFFKKRY
+222 GYFLFQRFFKVRY
-235 QLSID
+235 QLTID
-240 RQKLSLPLIGQ
+240 RQKLALPLLGQ
-251 VIQSQCLTQ
+251 VIQSQCLMQ

-275 MTGLTA
+275 ITGLSA
-281 SANTSGNCYYRD
+281 SANTTGNSYYRD
-293 IISKVIRGIEQGNAF
+293 IINKIIDGIEQGNAF

-313 LYHCFPK
+313 SYFPK

-334 LDVMLNNLS
+334 LDAMLNNLS
-343 IYYQQQNQTVTDNL
+343 LYYQQQNKTLTDNL
-357 AKAFE
+357 VKAFE
-362 PLLMLFLAFIVGGLV
+362 PILMLFLALIIGGLV
-377 IAMYLPVFQM
+377 ISMYLPVFQM

>member
-1 MRRLY
+1 MKRIY
-6 FWYDINFQQN
+6 FWYDINFHQN

-29 LLLKGQI
+29 LLLQGQI

-44 FITSQ
+44 IITKK
-49 SFKLDD
+49 SFNPSD

-73 VDSLRLLIDD
+73 VDSLRLLLDD
-83 QPKPQWQYLLV
+83 QPKPQWQYLLSD
-94 EISQQ
+94 ISQQ
-99 ITKGESLSAVFKQH
+99 IAKGESLSSVLKQYH
-113 SSIFPA
+113 SVFPA

-128 ELTGQLERSFEQ
+128 ELTGQLDHSFEQ
-140 LTLHLEKSLELQ
+140 LTAHLEKSLQLQ
-152 KQIKKAMR
+152 RQIRKAMR
-160 YPLFLLSVSMVVIMV
+160 YPLFLLSVSVVVIIV

-199 QMVIDFSNLVQQG
+199 QLVIDIANKVQQNG
-212 GLVVLFAIAL
+212 ILILLVPSL
-222 GYFLFQRFFKKRY
+222 GYFLFQRFFKARY
-235 QLSID
+235 QLTID
-240 RQKLSLPLIGQ
+240 RQKLALPLLGQ
-251 VIQSQCLTQ
+251 VIQSQCLMQ

-275 MTGLTA
+275 LTGLSA
-281 SANTSGNCYYRD
+281 SANTTGNSYYSD
-293 IISKVIRGIEQGNAF
+293 IINKIINGIEQGNAF

-313 LYHCFPK
+313 SYFPK

-343 IYYQQQNQTVTDNL
+343 LYYQQQNQTLTDNL
-357 AKAFE
+357 VKAFE
-362 PLLMLFLAFIVGGLV
+362 PILMLFLALIIGGLV
-377 IAMYLPVFQM
+377 ISMYLPVFQM

>member
-1 MRRLY
+1 MKRIY
-6 FWYDINFQQN
+6 FWYDINFHQN

-29 LLLKGQI
+29 LLLQGQI

-44 FITSQ
+44 IITKK
-49 SFKLDD
+49 SFNPSD

-73 VDSLRLLIDD
+73 IDSLRLLLDD
-83 QPKPQWQYLLV
+83 QPKPQWQYLLSD
-94 EISQQ
+94 ISQQ
-99 ITKGESLSAVFKQH
+99 IAKGESLSTVLKQYH
-113 SSIFPA
+113 SVFPA

-128 ELTGQLERSFEQ
+128 ELTGQLDHSFEQ
-140 LTLHLEKSLELQ
+140 LTAHLEKSLQLQ
-152 KQIKKAMR
+152 KQIRKAMR
-160 YPLFLLSVSMVVIMV
+160 YPLFLLSVSVVVIIV

-199 QMVIDFSNLVQQG
+199 QLVIDIANKVQQNG
-212 GLVVLFAIAL
+212 ILILLVPSL
-222 GYFLFQRFFKKRY
+222 GYFLFQRFFKVRY
-235 QLSID
+235 QLTID
-240 RQKLSLPLIGQ
+240 RQKLALPLLGQ
-251 VIQSQCLTQ
+251 VIQSQCLMQ

-275 MTGLTA
+275 LTGLSA
-281 SANTSGNCYYRD
+281 SANTTGNSYYRD
-293 IISKVIRGIEQGNAF
+293 TINKIINGIEQGNAF

-313 LYHCFPK
+313 SYFPK

-343 IYYQQQNQTVTDNL
+343 LYYQQQNQTLTDNL
-357 AKAFE
+357 VKGFE
-362 PLLMLFLAFIVGGLV
+362 PILMLFLALIIGGLV
-377 IAMYLPVFQM
+377 ISMYLPVFQM

>member
-1 MRRLY
+1 MKRIY
-6 FWYDINFQQN
+6 FWYDINFHQN

-29 LLLKGQI
+29 LLLQGQI

-44 FITSQ
+44 IITKK
-49 SFKLDD
+49 SFHPSD

-73 VDSLRLLIDD
+73 VDSLRLLLDD
-83 QPKPQWQYLLV
+83 QPKPQWQYLLSD
-94 EISQQ
+94 ISQQ
-99 ITKGESLSAVFKQH
+99 IAKGESLSSVLKQYH
-113 SSIFPA
+113 SVFPA

-128 ELTGQLERSFEQ
+128 ELTGQLDHSFEQ
-140 LTLHLEKSLELQ
+140 LTAHLEKSLQLQ
-152 KQIKKAMR
+152 KQIRKAMR
-160 YPLFLLSVSMVVIMV
+160 YPLFLLSVSVVVIIV

-199 QMVIDFSNLVQQG
+199 QLVIDIANKVQQNG
-212 GLVVLFAIAL
+212 ILILLVPSL
-222 GYFLFQRFFKKRY
+222 GYFLFQRFFKVRY
-235 QLSID
+235 QLTID
-240 RQKLSLPLIGQ
+240 RQKLALPLLGQ
-251 VIQSQCLTQ
+251 VIQSQCLMQ

-275 MTGLTA
+275 LTGLSA
-281 SANTSGNCYYRD
+281 SANTTGNSYYRD
-293 IISKVIRGIEQGNAF
+293 IINKIINGIEQGNAF

-313 LYHCFPK
+313 SYFPK

-343 IYYQQQNQTVTDNL
+343 LYYQQQNQTLTDNL
-357 AKAFE
+357 VKAFE
-362 PLLMLFLAFIVGGLV
+362 PILMLFLALIIGGLV
-377 IAMYLPVFQM
+377 ISMYLPVFQM

>member
-1 MRRLY
+1 MKRIY
-6 FWYDINFQQN
+6 FWYDINFHQN

-29 LLLKGQI
+29 LLLQGKI

-44 FITSQ
+44 IITKK
-49 SFKLDD
+49 SFNPSD

-73 VDSLRLLIDD
+73 VDSLRLLLDD
-83 QPKPQWQYLLV
+83 QPKPQWQYLLSD
-94 EISQQ
+94 ISQQ
-99 ITKGESLSAVFKQH
+99 IAKGESLSTVLKQYH
-113 SSIFPA
+113 SVFPA

-128 ELTGQLERSFEQ
+128 ELTGQLDHSFEQ
-140 LTLHLEKSLELQ
+140 LTAHLEKSLQLQ
-152 KQIKKAMR
+152 RQIRKAMR
-160 YPLFLLSVSMVVIMV
+160 YPLFLLSVSVVVIIV

-199 QMVIDFSNLVQQG
+199 QLVIDIANKVQQNG
-212 GLVVLFAIAL
+212 ILILLVPSL
-222 GYFLFQRFFKKRY
+222 GYFLFQRFFKVRY
-235 QLSID
+235 QLTID
-240 RQKLSLPLIGQ
+240 RQKLALPLLGQ
-251 VIQSQCLTQ
+251 VIQSQCLMQ

-275 MTGLTA
+275 LTGLSA
-281 SANTSGNCYYRD
+281 SANTTGNSYYRD
-293 IISKVIRGIEQGNAF
+293 IINKIINGIEQGNAF

-313 LYHCFPK
+313 SYFPK
-320 LCVQLVHAGEESGS
+320 LCVQLVHAGEESGA

-343 IYYQQQNQTVTDNL
+343 LYYQQQNQTLTDNL
-357 AKAFE
+357 VKAFE
-362 PLLMLFLAFIVGGLV
+362 PLLMLFLAVIIGGLV

-387 GDVIH
+387 GEVIH

>member
-1 MRRLY
+1 MKRIY
-6 FWYDINFQQN
+6 FWYDINFYQN

-29 LLLKGQI
+29 LLLQGQI

-44 FITSQ
+44 IITKK
-49 SFKLDD
+49 SFNPSD

-73 VDSLRLLIDD
+73 VDSLRLLLDD
-83 QPKPQWQYLLV
+83 QPKPQWQYLLSD
-94 EISQQ
+94 ISQQ
-99 ITKGESLSAVFKQH
+99 IAKGESLSSVLKQYH
-113 SSIFPA
+113 SVFPA

-128 ELTGQLERSFEQ
+128 ELTGQLDHSFEQ
-140 LTLHLEKSLELQ
+140 LTAHLEKSLQLQ
-152 KQIKKAMR
+152 RQIRKAMR
-160 YPLFLLSVSMVVIMV
+160 YPLFLLSVSVVVIIV

-199 QMVIDFSNLVQQG
+199 QLVIDIANKVQQNG
-212 GLVVLFAIAL
+212 ILILLVPSL
-222 GYFLFQRFFKKRY
+222 GYFLFQRFFKARY
-235 QLSID
+235 QLTID
-240 RQKLSLPLIGQ
+240 RQKLALPLLGQ
-251 VIQSQCLTQ
+251 VIQSQCLMQ

-275 MTGLTA
+275 LTGLSA
-281 SANTSGNCYYRD
+281 SANTTGNSYYSD
-293 IISKVIRGIEQGNAF
+293 IINKIINGIEQGNAF

-313 LYHCFPK
+313 SYFPK

-343 IYYQQQNQTVTDNL
+343 LYYQQQNQTLTDNL
-357 AKAFE
+357 VKAFE
-362 PLLMLFLAFIVGGLV
+362 PILMLFLALIIGGLV
-377 IAMYLPVFQM
+377 ISMYLPVFQM

>member
-1 MRRLY
+1 MKRIY
-6 FWYDINFQQN
+6 FWYDINFHQN

-29 LLLKGQI
+29 LLLQGQI

-44 FITSQ
+44 IITKK
-49 SFKLDD
+49 SFNPSD

-73 VDSLRLLIDD
+73 IDSLRLLLDD
-83 QPKPQWQYLLV
+83 QPKPQWQYLLSD
-94 EISQQ
+94 ISQQ
-99 ITKGESLSAVFKQH
+99 IAKGESLSTVLKQYH
-113 SSIFPA
+113 SVFPA

-128 ELTGQLERSFEQ
+128 ELTGQLDHSFEQ
-140 LTLHLEKSLELQ
+140 LTAHLEKSLQLQ
-152 KQIKKAMR
+152 RQIRKAIR
-160 YPLFLLSVSMVVIMV
+160 YPLFLLSVSVVVIIV

-199 QMVIDFSNLVQQG
+199 QLVIDIANKAQQHGVIILLVPS
-212 GLVVLFAIAL
+212 L
-222 GYFLFQRFFKKRY
+222 GYFLFQRFFKVRY
-235 QLSID
+235 QLTID
-240 RQKLSLPLIGQ
+240 RQKLALPLLGQ
-251 VIQSQCLTQ
+251 VIQSQCLMQ

-275 MTGLTA
+275 LTGLSA
-281 SANTSGNCYYRD
+281 SANTTGNSYYRD
-293 IISKVIRGIEQGNAF
+293 IIKKMISGIEQGNAF

-313 LYHCFPK
+313 SYFPK
-320 LCVQLVHAGEESGS
+320 LCVQLVHAGEESGA

-343 IYYQQQNQTVTDNL
+343 LYYQQQNQTLTDNL
-357 AKAFE
+357 VKAFE
-362 PLLMLFLAFIVGGLV
+362 PLLMLFLAVIIGGLV

-387 GDVIH
+387 GEVIH